1 MKRLGILLSSTFPVE
16 GRYIKQNAKQIQRRI
31 FMQNLHVTGL
41 DRLLNPKKDTKSATE
56 RILTNLGTS
65 NYGLHKNENTTPS
78 VMDSFDL
85 AENISEL
92 LSPAC
97 GMTDEEKQRYLAH
110 ILAKLK
116 SGKKLTA
123 EEMRFLQAEE
133 PQLYQQAARIQ
144 TMRDALEN
152 RLKNCK
158 SKEEAAKIFTEAM
171 SSVSDKDPMKEFIYA
186 AYEDVYREYQE
197 SGGQNTESDE
207 QEKSAP

>member
-1 MKRLGILLSSTFPVE
+1 
-16 GRYIKQNAKQIQRRI
+16 
-31 FMQNLHVTGL
+31 MQNLHINGL
-41 DRLLNPKKDTKSATE
+41 NRLMNPSKDKRSATE
-56 RILTNLGTS
+56 RILTNLGAS
-65 NYGLHKNENTTPS
+65 NYGLHKNENAKPS
-78 VMDSFDL
+78 VTDSFDL

-97 GMTDEEKQRYLAH
+97 GMTDDEKQRYLAH

-133 PQLYQQAARIQ
+133 PELYQQAARVQ
-144 TMRDALEN
+144 TMRDAFEN

-158 SKEEAAKIFTEAM
+158 SKEEAAKVFTEAM
-171 SSVSDKDPMKEFIYA
+171 SSVPDKDPMKEFIYA

-197 SGGQNTESDE
+197 SGGQNTESD
-207 QEKSAP
+207 KDKRSAP

>member
-1 MKRLGILLSSTFPVE
+1 
-16 GRYIKQNAKQIQRRI
+16 
-31 FMQNLHVTGL
+31 MQNLHVTGL

-133 PQLYQQAARIQ
+133 PQLYQQAARVQ
-144 TMRDALEN
+144 TMRDAFEN

-171 SSVSDKDPMKEFIYA
+171 SSISDKDPMKEFIYA

-197 SGGQNTESDE
+197 TGGYKHEPARHKSTDDE
-207 QEKSAP
+207 LCELS

>member
-1 MKRLGILLSSTFPVE
+1 
-16 GRYIKQNAKQIQRRI
+16 
-31 FMQNLHVTGL
+31 MQNLHVTGL
-41 DRLLNPKKDTKSATE
+41 DRLLNPKKDTRSAAE

-110 ILAKLK
+110 IIAKLK

-144 TMRDALEN
+144 TMRDAFEN
-152 RLKNCK
+152 RLKNCQ

-207 QEKSAP
+207 QEKPAP